1 MTADAAP
8 RRSASSEG
16 RPNVSTV
23 KDGLV
28 SQLLAIWT
36 FGKREFRMWRSY
48 RMNQLMWI
56 GDILVNSFL
65 FFIIGKMVAGGD
77 AELLGVYGSN
87 YITFIL
93 IGMGVN
99 YLIAT
104 NLSDPFARI
113 SRVYWDGTMD
123 LYLLSPMSIY
133 TPLVGLMA
141 RSVVDDYPRVFF
153 IAVFGTALFGA
164 RFAPG
169 NLIVS
174 LLFVVL
180 ILVSAFG
187 IGMISASTFYLFDF
201 KRTNE
206 PVRFLIQEVLAAL
219 VAGTYYPVTV
229 LPPSLQVAASFL
241 PHTYAYDAL
250 RRLLSPDADLE
261 TPNLPLHDVP
271 SGLTPIQTDAAA
283 LALSILVFV
292 PLGLWL
298 YRAGIEKARRNGTL
312 TRWH

>member
-1 MTADAAP
+1 MMGEHAGKQREPALDHGFL
-8 RRSASSEG
+8 SQM
-16 RPNVSTV
+16 VSV
-23 KDGLV
+23 
-28 SQLLAIWT
+28 WT
-36 FGKREFRMWRSY
+36 FGVREFRMWRSY
-48 RMNQLMWI
+48 RMNQVMWI
-56 GDILVNSFL
+56 SDILISSFL
-65 FFIIGKMVAGGD
+65 FFIIGKMVADGS

-104 NLSDPFARI
+104 NLHDPFARI

-141 RSVVDDYPRVFF
+141 RSVIDDYPRVFF
-153 IAVFGTALFGA
+153 IVLFGTTLFGA
-164 RFAPG
+164 RF
-169 NLIVS
+169 S
-174 LLFVVL
+174 LDHIPESLGFAVL
-180 ILVSAFG
+180 ILISSFG

-206 PVRFLIQEVLAAL
+206 PVRFFIQEVLAAL

-229 LPPSLQVAASFL
+229 LPYSLQVLASLL

-250 RRLLSPDADLE
+250 RRLLSPDTDLAA
-261 TPNLPLHDVP
+261 PSLVLHKTFP
-271 SGLTPIQTDAAA
+271 MLSPIQADAAA
-283 LALSILVFV
+283 LAASILLFI

-312 TRWH
+312 TRWQ